1 MVENNV
7 FMTLTVF
14 DVCLA
19 KEDQGHNKIKKKNYR
34 KDIYLSSKFRD

>member
-19 KEDQGHNKIKKKNYR
+19 KEDRGHNKR
-34 KDIYLSSKFRD
+34 KRKITGRTFF